1 MQEKLPLTFAECKTK
16 LETGEDRFFI
26 YIVHYQKKWR
36 GRCEMKKIC
45 EIEVVLFFFFRENVY
60 LPW

>member
-26 YIVHYQKKWR
+26 YPVHYQRKWQ
-36 GRCEMKKIC
+36 GICEIEKIR
-45 EIEVVLFFFFRENVY
+45 EIEVVLFLRENVY